1 MKRCFYIFAMM
12 ILSAFVATSCFGS
25 RDDKAVSTALV
36 GVVTGDE
43 SLGAYVVFEN
53 GQLGVITE
61 GADLLN
67 KIPDSAYF
75 PDKATGE
82 ARAWIYYTAELI
94 NDLVFDGKV
103 ELEALYPIEIQLA
116 DMRLPANVDK
126 DYKDDITVSTSN
138 INYTRN
144 RYVNLQLFYKS
155 ADPSFDPEHKFKLV
169 YNADRTGFFAESYP
183 KSDDGYLYLELYHDA
198 GSDVG
203 GPKHTERVISFYL
216 DDLMIGRHIS
226 SEYKGI
232 KIFHRSGGEA
242 RVVEYQ
248 FAK

>member
-1 MKRCFYIFAMM
+1 M
-12 ILSAFVATSCFGS
+12 
-25 RDDKAVSTALV
+25 
-36 GVVTGDE
+36 GDE

-116 DMRLPANVDK
+116 DMRLPADVDK

-198 GSDVG
+198 N
-203 GPKHTERVISFYL
+203 
-216 DDLMIGRHIS
+216 DDTKKVEYSIYHCYKLTTTDANVDIDI
-226 SEYKGI
+226 EDYKGI
-232 KIFHRSGGEA
+232 KILYKSLSDNNLTVFP
-242 RVVEYQ
+242 V
-248 FAK
+248 KL